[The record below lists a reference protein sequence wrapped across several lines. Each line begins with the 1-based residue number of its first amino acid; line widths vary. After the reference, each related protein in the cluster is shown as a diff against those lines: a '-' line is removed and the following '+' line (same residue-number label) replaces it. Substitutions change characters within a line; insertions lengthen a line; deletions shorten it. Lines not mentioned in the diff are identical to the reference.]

1 MAQQFM
7 VPQFID
13 VEDKIIG
20 PVTTR
25 QFVIMLAAVLLV
37 FLFYKLFAFMY
48 FVFAAFVV
56 LAIAA
61 VLAFALVNGRPVH
74 FFLLNFLQTA
84 KRPRLRVWD
93 KAAYVE
99 DLSIVTSVIKEVPK
113 PTAVREKTSQSRL
126 ADLTLIVNTGG
137 VYEEDKEI

>member
-25 QFVIMLAAVLLV
+25 QFVIMLAAVLVV
-37 FLFYKLFAFMY
+37 FLFYKLFSFVY
-48 FVFAAFVV
+48 FVFGAFVV
-56 LAIAA
+56 LGIAA

-74 FFLLNFLQTA
+74 YFLLNFLQTS
-84 KRPRLRVWD
+84 KRPHLRIWN
-93 KAAYVE
+93 KTAYEENVNVV
-99 DLSIVTSVIKEVPK
+99 SSAIKEVPK
-113 PTAVREKTSQSRL
+113 PVVVQKDKSKSRL
-126 ADLTLIVNTGG
+126 SDLTLIVNTGG
-137 VYEEDKEI
+137 VYEEDK